1 MILKQLLIPHIGK
14 TAKLMSFCIG
24 DQFIE
29 NNIKLTKEQWLLLKK
44 LHERNGQVQNDLAFI
59 TDRSKTSLTRLIG
72 TMEKKGLVYRVGC
85 EADRRINR
93 VYYTEKGKDIFAQ
106 AEPVFLEVIEQLTE
120 NLSEEQV
127 KLTIESLKQIIKNA
141 EKITKP
147 IL

>member
-1 MILKQLLIPHIGK
+1 
-14 TAKLMSFCIG
+14 MSFCIG

-44 LHERNGQVQNDLAFI
+44 LHERNGQIQNDLAFI

-85 EADRRINR
+85 EADRRVNR
-93 VYYTEKGKDIFAQ
+93 VYYTEKGRDIFAQ
-106 AEPVFLEVIEQLTE
+106 AEPVFLKVIEQLTE

-127 KLTIESLKQIIKNA
+127 KLTFESLKQIIKNA

>member
-85 EADRRINR
+85 EEDRRVNR
-93 VYYTEKGKDIFAQ
+93 VYYTEKGKAIFAQ
-106 AEPVFLEVIEQLTE
+106 AEPVFLEVVEQLTE

-127 KLTIESLKQIIKNA
+127 ELTIEALKQIIKNA

>member
-1 MILKQLLIPHIGK
+1 
-14 TAKLMSFCIG
+14 MSFCIG

-44 LHERNGQVQNDLAFI
+44 LHERNGQIQNDLAFI

-85 EADRRINR
+85 EADRRVNR
-93 VYYTEKGKDIFAQ
+93 VYYTEKGKAIFAQ

-120 NLSEEQV
+120 NLSKEQV
-127 KLTIESLKQIIKNA
+127 ELTLDTLEQIIKNA

>member
-1 MILKQLLIPHIGK
+1 
-14 TAKLMSFCIG
+14 MSFCIG
-24 DQFIE
+24 DHFIE

-44 LHERNGQVQNDLAFI
+44 LHERNGQIQNDLAFI

-85 EADRRINR
+85 EADRRVNR
-93 VYYTEKGKDIFAQ
+93 VYYTEKGKAIFAQ

-127 KLTIESLKQIIKNA
+127 KLTIEALKQIIKNA

>member
-106 AEPVFLEVIEQLTE
+106 AEPVFLEVVEQLTE

>member
-1 MILKQLLIPHIGK
+1 
-14 TAKLMSFCIG
+14 MSFCIG

-44 LHERNGQVQNDLAFI
+44 LHERNGQIQNDLAFI

-85 EADRRINR
+85 ETDRRVNR
-93 VYYTEKGKDIFAQ
+93 VYYTEKGKAIFAQ

-120 NLSEEQV
+120 NLSKEQV
-127 KLTIESLKQIIKNA
+127 ELTIDTLEQIIKNA

>member
-1 MILKQLLIPHIGK
+1 
-14 TAKLMSFCIG
+14 MSFCIG

-44 LHERNGQVQNDLAFI
+44 LHERNGQIQNDLAFI

-85 EADRRINR
+85 EADRRVNR
-93 VYYTEKGKDIFAQ
+93 VYYTEKGKAIFAQ

-127 KLTIESLKQIIKNA
+127 KLTIEALKQIIKNA

>member
-1 MILKQLLIPHIGK
+1 
-14 TAKLMSFCIG
+14 MSFCIG

-44 LHERNGQVQNDLAFI
+44 LHERNGQIQNDLAFI

-85 EADRRINR
+85 EADRRVNR
-93 VYYTEKGKDIFAQ
+93 VYYTEKGKAIFAQ

-127 KLTIESLKQIIKNA
+127 ELTIEALKQIIKNA

>member
-1 MILKQLLIPHIGK
+1 
-14 TAKLMSFCIG
+14 MSFCIG

-44 LHERNGQVQNDLAFI
+44 LHERNGMVQNDLAFI

-85 EADRRINR
+85 ETDRRVNR
-93 VYYTEKGKDIFAQ
+93 VYYTEKGKAIFAQ

-120 NLSEEQV
+120 NLSKEQV
-127 KLTIESLKQIIKNA
+127 ELTIDTLEQIIKNA

>member
-1 MILKQLLIPHIGK
+1 
-14 TAKLMSFCIG
+14 MSFCIG

-44 LHERNGQVQNDLAFI
+44 LHERNGQIQNDLAFI

-85 EADRRINR
+85 EADRRVNR
-93 VYYTEKGKDIFAQ
+93 VYYTEKGKAIFAQ
-106 AEPVFLEVIEQLTE
+106 AEPVFLEVVEQLTE

-127 KLTIESLKQIIKNA
+127 ELTIEALKQIIKNA

>member
-1 MILKQLLIPHIGK
+1 
-14 TAKLMSFCIG
+14 MSFCIS

-29 NNIKLTKEQWLLLKK
+29 SNIKLTKEQWLLLKK

-85 EADRRINR
+85 EADRRVNR
-93 VYYTEKGKDIFAQ
+93 VYYTEKGRDIFAQ

>member
-1 MILKQLLIPHIGK
+1 LRQLLIPHIGK

-29 NNIKLTKEQWLLLKK
+29 NKIKLTKEQWLLLKK

-85 EADRRINR
+85 EADRRVNR
-93 VYYTEKGKDIFAQ
+93 VYYTEKGRDIFAQ

>member
-1 MILKQLLIPHIGK
+1 MVLKQLLIPHIGK

-44 LHERNGQVQNDLAFI
+44 LHERNGQIQNDLAFI

-85 EADRRINR
+85 EADRRVNR
-93 VYYTEKGKDIFAQ
+93 VYYTEKGRDIFAQ
-106 AEPVFLEVIEQLTE
+106 AEPVFLKVIEQLTE

-127 KLTIESLKQIIKNA
+127 KLTFESLKQIIKNA

>member
-1 MILKQLLIPHIGK
+1 
-14 TAKLMSFCIG
+14 MSFCIG

-44 LHERNGQVQNDLAFI
+44 LHERNGQIQNDLAFI

-85 EADRRINR
+85 ETDRRVNR
-93 VYYTEKGKDIFAQ
+93 VYYTEKGKAIFAQ

-120 NLSEEQV
+120 NLSKEQV
-127 KLTIESLKQIIKNA
+127 ELTLDTLEQIIKNA

>member
-1 MILKQLLIPHIGK
+1 
-14 TAKLMSFCIG
+14 MSFCIG

-44 LHERNGQVQNDLAFI
+44 LHERNGQIQNDLAFI

-85 EADRRINR
+85 EADRRVNR
-93 VYYTEKGKDIFAQ
+93 VYYTEKGRDIFAQ
-106 AEPVFLEVIEQLTE
+106 AEPVFLKVIEQLTE